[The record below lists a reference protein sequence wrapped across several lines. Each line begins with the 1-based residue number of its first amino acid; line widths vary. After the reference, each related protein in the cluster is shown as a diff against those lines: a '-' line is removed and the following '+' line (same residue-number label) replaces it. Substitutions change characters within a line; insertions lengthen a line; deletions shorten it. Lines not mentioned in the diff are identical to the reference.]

1 MSIVSSP
8 ASTHTVANVIGGEE
22 TGAQSGATFDKLAPA
37 TGELLSRV
45 ARSSRA
51 DVDRA
56 IAAAERAQPAW
67 AAETV
72 AERGRVLREISKLL
86 ERDREQVA
94 AVVAAETGKS
104 LKDSLGETGAAIEMG
119 YFVAGEG
126 RRWYGRTTTSAIPNR
141 QALTVRQPLGVAGL
155 IVAANTPIANVA
167 WKVFPAL
174 LCGNAAVLKASE
186 DTPETALLFCRLAA
200 EAGVPAGVLNLVQ
213 GYGEEAGQ
221 PIVEDPRVAVVS
233 FTGSTPVGRMIAR
246 VAGERMAKVCLELG
260 GKNPFVVCDDADL
273 DRAAEA
279 AVLSVCSNAGQ
290 RCAAGSRLIVFDAVY
305 DAFVEKVLERANAQ
319 RLGPEDDDDYGPV
332 INERQLEQMVAAVQ
346 RARDAGARVLTGGER
361 LTDSD
366 HAGGFYMA
374 PTIVEGAPA
383 DSDVACS
390 ELFGPV
396 ATVQRVRDFD
406 EAVAVAN
413 DTSYGLTAAI
423 WTASIHRAQEFL
435 RRVQSGVAAVNG
447 PTYGSEPH
455 MPFGGLKDSGNGW
468 REAGTEAID
477 VYSDLKTLYIHHDPE
492 LV

>member
-1 MSIVSSP
+1 MSISSP
-8 ASTHTVANVIGGEE
+8 ASTHTVANVIGGRE
-22 TGAQSGATFDKLAPA
+22 TGAESGATFEKQAPA
-37 TGELLSRV
+37 TGEVLSV
-45 ARSSRA
+45 VPRSGRA

-56 IAAAERAQPAW
+56 ITAAERAQPAW
-67 AAETV
+67 ARETV
-72 AERGRVLREISKLL
+72 AERGRILREIAKLL
-86 ERDREQVA
+86 ERDRDHVA

-104 LKDSLGETGAAIEMG
+104 PKDALGETGAAIEMG

-126 RRWYGRTTTSAIPNR
+126 RRFYGRTTTSAIPNR
-141 QALTVRQPLGVAGL
+141 QAMTVRQPLGVAGL

-200 EAGVPAGVLNLVQ
+200 EAGVPDGVLNLVQ

-221 PIVEDPRVAVVS
+221 PLVEDPRVAVVA
-233 FTGSTPVGRMIAR
+233 FTGSTPIGRLIAR
-246 VAGERMAKVCLELG
+246 IAADRLAKVCLELG

-273 DRAAEA
+273 ERAVDA

-290 RCAAGSRLIVFDAVY
+290 RCAAGSRLIVHEAVY
-305 DAFVEKVLERANAQ
+305 DRFVELLVERTAAQ
-319 RLGPEDDDDYGPV
+319 RVGATDDDDYGPV
-332 INERQLEQMVAAVQ
+332 VNERQLEQMVAAVD
-346 RARDAGARVLTGGER
+346 RAREAGARILTGGER
-361 LTDSD
+361 LTGPGHD
-366 HAGGFYMA
+366 GGFYMA
-374 PTIVEGAPA
+374 PTIVEGAPI
-383 DSDVACS
+383 DSEIACS

-396 ATVQRVRDFD
+396 ATLHRVRDFD
-406 EAVAVAN
+406 EAVTVAN
-413 DTSYGLTAAI
+413 SSSYGLTAAI

-468 REAGTEAID
+468 REAGTEALDI
-477 VYSDLKTLYIHHDPE
+477 YSDLKTLYVHHDPE
-492 LV
+492 RV